1 MHIKNLSYRH
11 RVHAPYLF
19 RNMSFALEPGKLHA
33 LHGKNGTG
41 KSVLLHL
48 LNGDFLPDGFLE
60 GEILR
65 HGAAALVNQ
74 KFDQMIADQ
83 FSFDENLRLAC
94 MRRLPS
100 LFSSLK
106 EPDLVFE
113 ALERFQIDR
122 NIPVCRLSGGQR
134 QILSI
139 LMALQKRVDY
149 LFLDEPTAT
158 MDEENAILVFDFLS
172 LLVEKGLTVL
182 VVCHDRDLIANYV
195 TGSEWVLKKT
205 DQGAVLMAAAK
216 ERFTCI
222 KAQA

>member
-1 MHIKNLSYRH
+1 MRIRNLSYRH
-11 RVHAPYLF
+11 RAHAPYLF
-19 RNMSFALEPGKLHA
+19 RGLDFALEPGRLHA

-48 LNGDFLPDGFLE
+48 LNGDLLSEGVLE
-60 GEILR
+60 GEIQR
-65 HGAAALVNQ
+65 HGTAALVNQ

-94 MRRLPS
+94 MRQLPS
-100 LFSSLK
+100 LFSTLK

-139 LMALQKRVDY
+139 LMALQKQVKY
-149 LFLDEPTAT
+149 LFLDEPTAA
-158 MDEENAILVFDFLS
+158 MDEENATLVFDFLS
-172 LLVEKGLTVL
+172 LLTEKGMTVFA
-182 VVCHDRDLIANYV
+182 VCHDRELIYRYV
-195 TGSEWVLKKT
+195 TGSEWMLKKT
-205 DQGAVLMAAAK
+205 DQGTEIILL
-216 ERFTCI
+216 E
-222 KAQA
+222 

>member
-1 MHIKNLSYRH
+1 MRIRNLSYRH
-11 RVHAPYLF
+11 RAHAPYLF
-19 RNMSFALEPGKLHA
+19 RGLDFALEPGRLHA

-48 LNGDFLPDGFLE
+48 LNGDLLSEGVLE
-60 GEILR
+60 GEIQC

-94 MRRLPS
+94 MRQLPS
-100 LFSSLK
+100 LFSTLK

-139 LMALQKRVDY
+139 LMALQKQVKY
-149 LFLDEPTAT
+149 LFLDEPTAA
-158 MDEENAILVFDFLS
+158 MDEENATLVFDFLS
-172 LLVEKGLTVL
+172 LLTEKGMTVFA
-182 VVCHDRDLIANYV
+182 VCHDRELIYRYV
-195 TGSEWVLKKT
+195 TGSEWMLKKT
-205 DQGAVLMAAAK
+205 ENGTDIIQLG
-216 ERFTCI
+216 
-222 KAQA
+222 

>member
-1 MHIKNLSYRH
+1 MRIRNLSYRH
-11 RVHAPYLF
+11 RAHAPYLF
-19 RNMSFALEPGKLHA
+19 RNLHFVLEPGKLHA

-48 LNGDFLPDGFLE
+48 LNGDRLSEGVLE
-60 GEILR
+60 GEIQR

-94 MRRLPS
+94 MRQLPS
-100 LFSSLK
+100 LFSTLK

-139 LMALQKRVDY
+139 LMSLQKQIKY
-149 LFLDEPTAT
+149 LFLDEPTAA
-158 MDEENAILVFDFLS
+158 MDEENASLVFDFLS
-172 LLVEKGLTVL
+172 LLTEKGMTVFA
-182 VVCHDRDLIANYV
+182 VCHDRELIYRYV
-195 TGSEWVLKKT
+195 TGSEWILKKT
-205 DQGAVLMAAAK
+205 DQGTEIILL
-216 ERFTCI
+216 E
-222 KAQA
+222 

>member
-1 MHIKNLSYRH
+1 MRIRNLSYRH
-11 RVHAPYLF
+11 RAHAPYLF
-19 RNMSFALEPGKLHA
+19 RGLDFALEPGRLHA

-48 LNGDFLPDGFLE
+48 LNGDLLSEGVLE
-60 GEILR
+60 GEIQC

-94 MRRLPS
+94 MRQLPS
-100 LFSSLK
+100 LFSTLK

-139 LMALQKRVDY
+139 LMALQKQVKY
-149 LFLDEPTAT
+149 LFLDEPTAA
-158 MDEENAILVFDFLS
+158 MDEENASLVFDFLS
-172 LLVEKGLTVL
+172 LLTEKGMTVFA
-182 VVCHDRDLIANYV
+182 VCHDRELIYRYV
-195 TGSEWVLKKT
+195 TGSEWMLKKT
-205 DQGAVLMAAAK
+205 ENGTDIIQLG
-216 ERFTCI
+216 
-222 KAQA
+222 